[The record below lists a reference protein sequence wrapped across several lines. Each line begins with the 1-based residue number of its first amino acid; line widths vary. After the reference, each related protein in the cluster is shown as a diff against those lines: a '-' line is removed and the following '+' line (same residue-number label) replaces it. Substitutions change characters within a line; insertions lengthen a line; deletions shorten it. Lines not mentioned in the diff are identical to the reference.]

1 MKIWKIVTVLLA
13 VLLLAGCVGSVS
25 GAPVST
31 ITITG
36 IEAPDIDDE
45 PDTSASANSGVT
57 VNKVTWSPDH
67 DTFDAGTSY
76 TVKVTVKATEG
87 FADGV
92 TAKVNSQSATVDS
105 ISEDKKTAVVS
116 YKFSATAAADIIDE
130 IEILDI
136 TAPVTAA
143 KPDTSVTVD
152 TNEGKNAAY
161 ADSITW
167 DPSAS
172 TYLMDKAYK
181 VTIKLKL
188 KSNAYEW
195 ASSVSAIDAKIGGYT
210 LDDDEIS
217 KSGDTVTLT
226 YTYPKTKELGRISS
240 MNLAVTAPAV
250 GKSPSSAVTTNS
262 NMFTASASWSPSGTF
277 LPDTSYTT
285 TITINAKYGYLFDTG
300 TVTAKVNGA
309 DAYVQKISDT
319 KATVSYTFA
328 QIASVNSVDVTF
340 DAPATGDT
348 APTKATYVTTSPTG
362 SANAATI
369 SWSPSLV
376 EGAYEAGVEYTAAV
390 TIPIISSSNTAFDKD
405 TIVYINGEK
414 AEVDSVSANSLKVTY
429 TFPKTLFIPN
439 PIEIIKEMF
448 NLMLAIFNPASYVFL

>member
-1 MKIWKIVTVLLA
+1 MKIWKIITVLLA
-13 VLLLAGCVGSVS
+13 VLLLAGGVN
-25 GAPVST
+25 GAIST

-36 IEAPDIDDE
+36 IEAPDIDDK
-45 PDTSASANSGVT
+45 PDTSASANNGVI
-57 VNKVTWSPDH
+57 VSSVTWSPNH
-67 DTFDAGTSY
+67 NTFDAGEEY
-76 TVKVTVKATEG
+76 TVKVK
-87 FADGV
+87 V
-92 TAKVNSQSATVDS
+92 TASSGFSEPISATVNGKAATKIEVND
-105 ISEDKKTAVVS
+105 DKKTAFVS
-116 YKFSATAAADIIDE
+116 YKFSATDAADIIDE

-167 DPSAS
+167 NPSDS

-188 KSNAYEW
+188 KSNKYEW
-195 ASSVSAIDAKIGGYT
+195 ASESAIDAKIGGYT

-348 APTKATYVTTSPTG
+348 APTKATYVTTSPPG

-414 AEVDSVSANSLKVTY
+414 AEVVSVSANSLKVTY

>member
-13 VLLLAGCVGSVS
+13 VLLLAGCVS
-25 GAPVST
+25 GAEVST

-36 IEAPDIDDE
+36 IEAPDIDDK
-45 PDTSASANSGVT
+45 PDTSASANNGVT

-87 FADGV
+87 FAEGV
-92 TAKVNSQSATVDS
+92 SATVNSKAAKIESVNKDT
-105 ISEDKKTAVVS
+105 KTAVVS
-116 YKFSATAAADIIDE
+116 YKFTATDAPEVIDE

-136 TAPVTAA
+136 TAPVTSA

-152 TNEGKNAAY
+152 TNEGKSVASV
-161 ADSITW
+161 DSITW
-167 DPSAS
+167 DPNDS

-195 ASSVSAIDAKIGGYT
+195 ASSMSEIDAEIGGNV
-210 LDDDEIS
+210 LADNQIS
-217 KSGDTVTLT
+217 KSGETVTLT
-226 YTYPKTKELGRISS
+226 YTYPKTKELGRITS

-309 DAYVQKISDT
+309 DAYVQEISDT

-340 DAPATGDT
+340 DAPSTGDT

-405 TIVYINGEK
+405 TIVYINGER
-414 AEVDSVSANSLKVTY
+414 AEVVSVTANSIKATY

>member
-1 MKIWKIVTVLLA
+1 M
-13 VLLLAGCVGSVS
+13 LLLAGGVNGAVS
-25 GAPVST
+25 E
-31 ITITG
+31 IKITG
-36 IEAPDIDDE
+36 IDTPEIDDE
-45 PDTSASANSGVT
+45 PDTTATANNGVI

-67 DTFDAGTSY
+67 DTFDAGISY
-76 TVKVTVKATEG
+76 TVKVTVKADEG
-87 FADGV
+87 FTDGV

-105 ISEDKKTAVVS
+105 ISDDRKTAVVS
-116 YKFSATAAADIIDE
+116 YKFSATDTAEIIDE

-152 TNEGKNAAY
+152 TNKGKNAADAY
-161 ADSITW
+161 SITW
-167 DPSAS
+167 NPSDA
-172 TYLMDKAYK
+172 TYQMDKVYK
-181 VTIKLKL
+181 VTIILKL
-188 KSNAYEW
+188 KSNKYEW
-195 ASSVSAIDAKIGGYT
+195 ASESAIDAKIGGYT

-226 YTYPKTKELGRISS
+226 YTYPKTKELGRITST
-240 MNLAVTAPAV
+240 NLKNLEVNAPSV
-250 GKSPSSAVTTNS
+250 GKSPSSSVTPNS
-262 NMFTASASWSPSGTF
+262 NMFTASAAWSPSGTF
-277 LPDTSYTT
+277 KPDTSYTT
-285 TITINAKYGYLFDTG
+285 TITINANYGYLFDTG
-300 TVTAKVNGA
+300 TVTAKVNGF

-340 DAPATGDT
+340 DAPSTGDT

-405 TIVYINGEK
+405 TIVYINGER
-414 AEVDSVSANSLKVTY
+414 AEVVSVTANSIKATY

>member
-1 MKIWKIVTVLLA
+1 M
-13 VLLLAGCVGSVS
+13 LLLAGCVC
-25 GAPVST
+25 GAGEAAT
-31 ITITG
+31 ITVTG
-36 IEAPDIDDE
+36 IDSPKIDNT
-45 PDTSASANSGVT
+45 PDTKASVNSGFAID
-57 VNKVTWSPDH
+57 KITWNPNHS
-67 DTFDAGTSY
+67 TFDAGTSY
-76 TVKVTVKATEG
+76 TVKITVKASSAI
-87 FADGV
+87 ADGA
-92 TAKVNSQSATVDS
+92 TATVNGNSATVGSFSD
-105 ISEDKKTAVVS
+105 DRKTAVVS
-116 YKFSATAAADIIDE
+116 YTFSATDAADIIDE

-136 TAPVTAA
+136 TAPI
-143 KPDTSVTVD
+143 TSAGQDKDVTVD
-152 TNEGKNAAY
+152 TNEGKSVAAV
-161 ADSITW
+161 DSISW
-167 DPSAS
+167 SPNDS
-172 TYLMDKAYK
+172 TYLMDKAYT

-195 ASSVSAIDAKIGGYT
+195 ASSMSEIDAEIGGNV
-210 LDDDEIS
+210 LADNQIS
-217 KSGDTVTLT
+217 KSGETITLT
-226 YTYPKTKELGRISS
+226 YTYPKTKELGRITS

-362 SANAATI
+362 SANAASI

-405 TIVYINGEK
+405 TIVYINGER
-414 AEVDSVSANSLKVTY
+414 AEVVSVTANSIKATY

>member
-1 MKIWKIVTVLLA
+1 MCLLA
-13 VLLLAGCVGSVS
+13 VLLLAGCVS
-25 GAPVST
+25 GAEVST

-87 FADGV
+87 FAEGV
-92 TAKVNSQSATVDS
+92 TATVNSKAAKIESVNKDT
-105 ISEDKKTAVVS
+105 KTAVVS
-116 YKFSATAAADIIDE
+116 YKFTATDAPEVIDE

-136 TAPVTAA
+136 TAPVTSA

-152 TNEGKNAAY
+152 TNEGKSVASV
-161 ADSITW
+161 DSITW
-167 DPSAS
+167 DPNDS

-195 ASSVSAIDAKIGGYT
+195 ASSMSEIDAEIGGNV
-210 LDDDEIS
+210 LADNQIS
-217 KSGDTVTLT
+217 KSGETVTLT
-226 YTYPKTKELGRISS
+226 YTYPKTKELGRITS

-340 DAPATGDT
+340 DAPSTGDT

-362 SANAATI
+362 SADAATI

-405 TIVYINGEK
+405 TIVYINGER
-414 AEVDSVSANSLKVTY
+414 AEVVSVTANSIKATY

>member
-1 MKIWKIVTVLLA
+1 MKIWKIITVLLA
-13 VLLLAGCVGSVS
+13 VLLLAGGVN
-25 GAPVST
+25 GAIST

-36 IEAPDIDDE
+36 IEAPDIDDK
-45 PDTSASANSGVT
+45 PDTSASANNGVT

-87 FADGV
+87 FAEGV
-92 TAKVNSQSATVDS
+92 TATVNSKAAKIESVNKDT
-105 ISEDKKTAVVS
+105 KTAVVS
-116 YKFSATAAADIIDE
+116 YKFTATDAPEVIDE

-136 TAPVTAA
+136 TAPVTSA

-152 TNEGKNAAY
+152 TNEGKSVASV
-161 ADSITW
+161 DSITW
-167 DPSAS
+167 DPNDS

-195 ASSVSAIDAKIGGYT
+195 ASSMSEIDAEIGGNV
-210 LDDDEIS
+210 LADNQIS
-217 KSGDTVTLT
+217 KSGETVTLT
-226 YTYPKTKELGRISS
+226 YTYPKTKELGRITS

-340 DAPATGDT
+340 DAPSTGDT

-405 TIVYINGEK
+405 TIVYINGER
-414 AEVDSVSANSLKVTY
+414 AEVVSVTANSIKATY

>member
-13 VLLLAGCVGSVS
+13 VLLLAGCVS
-25 GAPVST
+25 GAEVST

-36 IEAPDIDDE
+36 IEAPDIDDK
-45 PDTSASANSGVT
+45 PDTSASANNGVT

-67 DTFDAGTSY
+67 DTFDAETSY

-87 FADGV
+87 FAEGV
-92 TAKVNSQSATVDS
+92 SATVNSKAAKIESVNKDT
-105 ISEDKKTAVVS
+105 KTAVVS
-116 YKFSATAAADIIDE
+116 YKFTATDAPEVIDE

-136 TAPVTAA
+136 TAPVTSA

-152 TNEGKNAAY
+152 TNEGKSVASV
-161 ADSITW
+161 DSITW
-167 DPSAS
+167 DPNDS

-195 ASSVSAIDAKIGGYT
+195 ASSMSEIDAEIGGNV
-210 LDDDEIS
+210 LADNQIS
-217 KSGDTVTLT
+217 KSGETVTLT
-226 YTYPKTKELGRISS
+226 YTYPKTKELGRITS

-309 DAYVQKISDT
+309 DAYVQEISDT

-340 DAPATGDT
+340 DAPSTGDT

-405 TIVYINGEK
+405 TIVYINGER
-414 AEVDSVSANSLKVTY
+414 AEVVSVTANSIKATY

>member
-1 MKIWKIVTVLLA
+1 M
-13 VLLLAGCVGSVS
+13 LLLAGGVN
-25 GAPVST
+25 GAIST

-36 IEAPDIDDE
+36 IEAPDIDDK
-45 PDTSASANSGVT
+45 PDTSASANNGVI
-57 VNKVTWSPDH
+57 VSSVTWSPNH
-67 DTFDAGTSY
+67 NTFDAGEEY
-76 TVKVTVKATEG
+76 TVKVK
-87 FADGV
+87 V
-92 TAKVNSQSATVDS
+92 TASSGFSEPISATVNGKAATKIEVND
-105 ISEDKKTAVVS
+105 DKITAFVS
-116 YKFSATAAADIIDE
+116 YKFSATDAAEIIDD

-167 DPSAS
+167 NPSDS

-188 KSNAYEW
+188 KSNKYEW
-195 ASSVSAIDAKIGGYT
+195 ASESAIDAKIGGYK

-405 TIVYINGEK
+405 TIVYINGER
-414 AEVDSVSANSLKVTY
+414 AEVVSVTANSIKATY

>member
-13 VLLLAGCVGSVS
+13 VLLLAGCVC
-25 GAPVST
+25 GAGEAAT
-31 ITITG
+31 ITVTG
-36 IEAPDIDDE
+36 IDSPKIDNT
-45 PDTSASANSGVT
+45 PDTKASVNSGFAID
-57 VNKVTWSPDH
+57 KITWNPNHS
-67 DTFDAGTSY
+67 TFDAGTSY
-76 TVKVTVKATEG
+76 TVKITVKASSAI
-87 FADGV
+87 ADGA
-92 TAKVNSQSATVDS
+92 TATVNGNSATVGSFSD
-105 ISEDKKTAVVS
+105 DRKTAVVS
-116 YKFSATAAADIIDE
+116 YKFSATDAAEIIDE

-136 TAPVTAA
+136 TAPI
-143 KPDTSVTVD
+143 TSAGQDKEVTVD
-152 TNEGKNAAY
+152 TNEGKSVAAV
-161 ADSITW
+161 DSISW
-167 DPSAS
+167 SPNDS
-172 TYLMDKAYK
+172 TYLMDKAYT

-195 ASSVSAIDAKIGGYT
+195 ASSASSIDAEIGGNE
-210 LDDDEIS
+210 LADNQIS

-226 YTYPKTKELGRISS
+226 YTYPKTKELGRITS
-240 MNLAVTAPAV
+240 MNLGVNAPSV
-250 GKSPSSAVTTNS
+250 GKSPSSSVTTNS
-262 NMFTASASWSPSGTF
+262 NMFTASAAWSPSGTF
-277 LPDTSYTT
+277 KPDTSYTT

-300 TVTAKVNGA
+300 TVTAKVNGV

-319 KATVSYTFA
+319 KATVSYTFP

-348 APTKATYVTTSPTG
+348 APTKATYVTTSPAG
-362 SANAATI
+362 SANAASI

-414 AEVDSVSANSLKVTY
+414 AEVVSVSANSLKVTY

>member
-1 MKIWKIVTVLLA
+1 
-13 VLLLAGCVGSVS
+13 
-25 GAPVST
+25 
-31 ITITG
+31 
-36 IEAPDIDDE
+36 
-45 PDTSASANSGVT
+45 
-57 VNKVTWSPDH
+57 
-67 DTFDAGTSY
+67 
-76 TVKVTVKATEG
+76 
-87 FADGV
+87 
-92 TAKVNSQSATVDS
+92 
-105 ISEDKKTAVVS
+105 
-116 YKFSATAAADIIDE
+116 
-130 IEILDI
+130 
-136 TAPVTAA
+136 
-143 KPDTSVTVD
+143 
-152 TNEGKNAAY
+152 
-161 ADSITW
+161 
-167 DPSAS
+167 
-172 TYLMDKAYK
+172 
-181 VTIKLKL
+181 
-188 KSNAYEW
+188 
-195 ASSVSAIDAKIGGYT
+195 
-210 LDDDEIS
+210 
-217 KSGDTVTLT
+217 
-226 YTYPKTKELGRISS
+226 

-300 TVTAKVNGA
+300 TVTAKVNGV

-319 KATVSYTFA
+319 KATVSYTFP

-362 SANAATI
+362 SANAASI

-376 EGAYEAGVEYTAAV
+376 EGAYEAGVEYTAAI

-414 AEVDSVSANSLKVTY
+414 AEVVSVSANSLKVTY

>member
-13 VLLLAGCVGSVS
+13 VLLLAGCVC
-25 GAPVST
+25 GAGEAAT
-31 ITITG
+31 ITVTG
-36 IEAPDIDDE
+36 IDSPKIDNT
-45 PDTSASANSGVT
+45 PDTKASVNSGFAID
-57 VNKVTWSPDH
+57 KITWNPNHS
-67 DTFDAGTSY
+67 TFDAGTSY
-76 TVKVTVKATEG
+76 TVKITVKASSAI
-87 FADGV
+87 ADGA
-92 TAKVNSQSATVDS
+92 TATVNGNSATVGSFSD
-105 ISEDKKTAVVS
+105 DRKTAVVS
-116 YKFSATAAADIIDE
+116 YTFSATDAAEIIDE

-136 TAPVTAA
+136 TAPI
-143 KPDTSVTVD
+143 TSAGQDKDVTVD
-152 TNEGKNAAY
+152 TNEGKSVAAV
-161 ADSITW
+161 DSISW
-167 DPSAS
+167 SPNDS
-172 TYLMDKAYK
+172 TYLMDKAYT

-195 ASSVSAIDAKIGGYT
+195 ASSASSIDAEIGGNE
-210 LDDDEIS
+210 LADNQIS
-217 KSGDTVTLT
+217 KSGDMVTLT
-226 YTYPKTKELGRISS
+226 YTYPKTKELGRITS
-240 MNLAVTAPAV
+240 MNLGVNAPSV
-250 GKSPSSAVTTNS
+250 GKSPSSSVTTNS
-262 NMFTASASWSPSGTF
+262 NMFTASAAWSPSGTF
-277 LPDTSYTT
+277 KPDTSYTT
-285 TITINAKYGYLFDTG
+285 TITINAKYGYLFDIG
-300 TVTAKVNGA
+300 TVTAKVNGV

-319 KATVSYTFA
+319 KATVSYTFP

-362 SANAATI
+362 SANAASI

-376 EGAYEAGVEYTAAV
+376 EGAYEAGVEYTAAI

-448 NLMLAIFNPASYVFL
+448 NLMLAIFNPASYAF

>member
-1 MKIWKIVTVLLA
+1 MCLLA
-13 VLLLAGCVGSVS
+13 VLLLAGCVS
-25 GAPVST
+25 GAEVST

-87 FADGV
+87 FAEGV
-92 TAKVNSQSATVDS
+92 TATVNSKAAKIESVNKDT
-105 ISEDKKTAVVS
+105 KTAVVS
-116 YKFSATAAADIIDE
+116 YKFTATDAPEVIDE

-136 TAPVTAA
+136 TAPVTSA

-152 TNEGKNAAY
+152 TNEGKSVAY
-161 ADSITW
+161 VDSITW
-167 DPSAS
+167 DPNDS

-195 ASSVSAIDAKIGGYT
+195 ASSMSEIDAEIGGNV
-210 LDDDEIS
+210 LADNQIS
-217 KSGDTVTLT
+217 KSGETVTLT
-226 YTYPKTKELGRISS
+226 YTYPKTKELGRITS

-285 TITINAKYGYLFDTG
+285 TITINANYGYLFDTG
-300 TVTAKVNGA
+300 TVTAKVNGF

-319 KATVSYTFA
+319 KATVSYTFP

-362 SANAATI
+362 SANAASI

-414 AEVDSVSANSLKVTY
+414 AEVVSVSANSLKATY

>member
-1 MKIWKIVTVLLA
+1 MKIWKIITVLLA
-13 VLLLAGCVGSVS
+13 VLLLAGGVN
-25 GAPVST
+25 GAIST

-36 IEAPDIDDE
+36 IEAPDIDDK
-45 PDTSASANSGVT
+45 PDTSASANNGVT

-87 FADGV
+87 FAEGV
-92 TAKVNSQSATVDS
+92 TATVNSKAAKIESVNKDT
-105 ISEDKKTAVVS
+105 KTAVVS
-116 YKFSATAAADIIDE
+116 YKFTATDAPEVIDE

-136 TAPVTAA
+136 TAPVTSA

-152 TNEGKNAAY
+152 TNEGKSVASV
-161 ADSITW
+161 DSITW
-167 DPSAS
+167 DPNDS

-195 ASSVSAIDAKIGGYT
+195 ASSMSEIDAEIGGNV
-210 LDDDEIS
+210 LADNQIS
-217 KSGDTVTLT
+217 KSGETVTLT
-226 YTYPKTKELGRISS
+226 YTYPKTKELGRITS

-309 DAYVQKISDT
+309 DAYVQEISDT

-405 TIVYINGEK
+405 TIVYINGER
-414 AEVDSVSANSLKVTY
+414 AEVVSVTANSIKATY

>member
-13 VLLLAGCVGSVS
+13 VLLLAGCVC
-25 GAPVST
+25 GAGEAAT
-31 ITITG
+31 ITVTG
-36 IEAPDIDDE
+36 IDSPKIDNT
-45 PDTSASANSGVT
+45 PDTKASVNSGFAID
-57 VNKVTWSPDH
+57 KITWNPNHS
-67 DTFDAGTSY
+67 TFDAGTSY
-76 TVKVTVKATEG
+76 TVKITVKASSAI
-87 FADGV
+87 ADGA
-92 TAKVNSQSATVDS
+92 TATVNGNSATVGSFSD
-105 ISEDKKTAVVS
+105 DRKTAVVS
-116 YKFSATAAADIIDE
+116 YKFSATDAAEIIDD

-167 DPSAS
+167 NPSDS

-188 KSNAYEW
+188 KSNKYEW
-195 ASSVSAIDAKIGGYT
+195 ASESAIDAKIGGYT

-226 YTYPKTKELGRISS
+226 YTYPKTKELGRITS
-240 MNLAVTAPAV
+240 MNLGVNAPSV
-250 GKSPSSAVTTNS
+250 GKSPSSSVTTNS
-262 NMFTASASWSPSGTF
+262 NMFTASAAWSPSGTF
-277 LPDTSYTT
+277 KPDTSYTT

-300 TVTAKVNGA
+300 TVTAKVNGV

-319 KATVSYTFA
+319 KATVSYTFP

-362 SANAATI
+362 SANAASI

-414 AEVDSVSANSLKVTY
+414 AEVVSVSANSLKVTY

>member
-13 VLLLAGCVGSVS
+13 VLLLAGCVC
-25 GAPVST
+25 GAGAAAT
-31 ITITG
+31 ITVTG
-36 IEAPDIDDE
+36 IDSPKIDNT
-45 PDTSASANSGVT
+45 PDTKASVNSGFAID
-57 VNKVTWSPDH
+57 KITWNPNHS
-67 DTFDAGTSY
+67 TFDAGTSY
-76 TVKVTVKATEG
+76 TVKITVKASSAI
-87 FADGV
+87 ADGA
-92 TAKVNSQSATVDS
+92 TATVNGHSATVGSFSD
-105 ISEDKKTAVVS
+105 DRKTAVVS
-116 YKFSATAAADIIDE
+116 YTFSATDAADIIDE

-136 TAPVTAA
+136 TAPI
-143 KPDTSVTVD
+143 TSAGQDKDVTVD
-152 TNEGKNAAY
+152 TNEGKSVAAV
-161 ADSITW
+161 DSISW
-167 DPSAS
+167 SPNDS
-172 TYLMDKAYK
+172 TYLMDKAYT

-195 ASSVSAIDAKIGGYT
+195 ASSMSEIDAEIGGNV
-210 LDDDEIS
+210 LADNQIS
-217 KSGDTVTLT
+217 KSGETVTLT
-226 YTYPKTKELGRISS
+226 YTYPKTKELGRITS

-405 TIVYINGEK
+405 TIVYINGER
-414 AEVDSVSANSLKVTY
+414 AEVVSVTANSIKATY

>member
-13 VLLLAGCVGSVS
+13 VLLLAGCVC
-25 GAPVST
+25 GAGEAAT
-31 ITITG
+31 ITVTG
-36 IEAPDIDDE
+36 IDSPKIDNT
-45 PDTSASANSGVT
+45 PDTKASVNSGFAID
-57 VNKVTWSPDH
+57 KITWNPNHS
-67 DTFDAGTSY
+67 TFDAGTSY
-76 TVKVTVKATEG
+76 TVKITVKASSAI
-87 FADGV
+87 ADGA
-92 TAKVNSQSATVDS
+92 TATVNGNSATVGSFSD
-105 ISEDKKTAVVS
+105 DRKTAVVS
-116 YKFSATAAADIIDE
+116 YKFSATDAAEIIDD

-167 DPSAS
+167 NPSDS

-188 KSNAYEW
+188 KSNKYEW
-195 ASSVSAIDAKIGGYT
+195 ASESAIDAKIGGYK

-240 MNLAVTAPAV
+240 MNLAVTAPEV

-300 TVTAKVNGA
+300 TVTAKV
-309 DAYVQKISDT
+309 
-319 KATVSYTFA
+319 
-328 QIASVNSVDVTF
+328 
-340 DAPATGDT
+340 
-348 APTKATYVTTSPTG
+348 
-362 SANAATI
+362 
-369 SWSPSLV
+369 
-376 EGAYEAGVEYTAAV
+376 
-390 TIPIISSSNTAFDKD
+390 
-405 TIVYINGEK
+405 
-414 AEVDSVSANSLKVTY
+414 
-429 TFPKTLFIPN
+429 
-439 PIEIIKEMF
+439 
-448 NLMLAIFNPASYVFL
+448 